1 MCNSCKVK
9 SCSGV
14 APVKSKLIIVPEPT
28 EVAFMQIFPNLKYT
42 EEEIHRDTC
51 GSGEDAWIKCDAC
64 PTRGCGDC
72 MCNVLRWAQR
82 YHANGKPRYGKMT
95 KKDPAIPAEHGD
107 EAAYYTIDNV
117 DYYEGKENQEGTI
130 CKTCFVLRFGADALF
145 ER

>member
-14 APVKSKLIIVPEPT
+14 APVKSKLIIVPEP
-28 EVAFMQIFPNLKYT
+28 ELP
-42 EEEIHRDTC
+42 EEKDCDC
-51 GSGEDAWIKCDAC
+51 GSGEDAWVECDAC
-64 PTRGCGDC
+64 PAAGCGDC

-95 KKDPAIPAEHGD
+95 KKDPAIPAHTGD
-107 EAAYYTIDNV
+107 DAAYYTIDNV
-117 DYYEGKENQEGTI
+117 DYYEGKEDQEGTI

>member
-14 APVKSKLIIVPEPT
+14 APVKPKLNVVSEP
-28 EVAFMQIFPNLKYT
+28 
-42 EEEIHRDTC
+42 EEEVCDC
-51 GSGEDAWIKCDAC
+51 GSGEDAEIKCDAC
-64 PTRGCGDC
+64 PATGCGDC

-95 KKDPAIPAEHGD
+95 KKDPAIPAEYG
-107 EAAYYTIDNV
+107 ETAAYYTIDNV
-117 DYYEGKENQEGTI
+117 DYYEGKEKQEGTI
-130 CKTCFVLRFGADALF
+130 CKSCFVLRFGADALF